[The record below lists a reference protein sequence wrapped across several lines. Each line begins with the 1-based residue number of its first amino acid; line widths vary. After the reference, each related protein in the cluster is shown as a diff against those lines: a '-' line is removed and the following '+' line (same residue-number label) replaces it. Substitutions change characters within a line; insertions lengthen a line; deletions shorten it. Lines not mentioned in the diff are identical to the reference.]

1 MGKIIRVKHS
11 FNAGDLITI
20 LPGMQNL
27 YKTKGIKFIIY
38 QRLGLKAYYYE
49 GATSPIVN
57 DDNEMVCMN
66 EDMFQRLHP
75 LIALQEYIESFEIWA
90 GQEYDWDIDLSRD
103 SKWIP
108 MPSGHIHHWAW
119 ALCPELSC
127 DLSVKWV
134 HVEPEL
140 TICADKI
147 IVNRT
152 HRYNN
157 PYITYFFLKE
167 HQDKI
172 AFAGTKDEHE
182 KFCSD
187 FNLNIPLILTHNF
200 LVLAQHIQSCKG
212 FIGCQSFLW
221 HLADAMKVLRILELC
236 PVFPN
241 TFPTGSGG
249 HGFYH
254 QKSLEFYFKQLLDEE
269 KSS

>member
-27 YKTKGIKFIIY
+27 YRTKEIKFIIY

-57 DDNEMVCMN
+57 SDNEMVCMN
-66 EDMFQRLHP
+66 KYMSDRLHP
-75 LIALQEYIESFEIWA
+75 LIVSQEYIESFEIWA

-119 ALCPELSC
+119 ALCPQLSC
-127 DLSVKWV
+127 DLSVKWLNV
-134 HVEPEL
+134 PRETL
-140 TICADKI
+140 YSDKI
-147 IVNRT
+147 IINRT
-152 HRYNN
+152 YRYNN

-172 AFAGTKDEHE
+172 VFAGTQDEHS

-187 FNLNIPLILTHNF
+187 FGLDIPLIESDNF
-200 LVLAQHIQSCKG
+200 FQLAQYIAGCKG
-212 FIGCQSFLW
+212 FMGCQSFLW
-221 HLADAMKVLRILELC
+221 HLADAMKVPRILELC

-241 TFPTGSGG
+241 TFSTGSGG

-254 QKSLEFYFKQLLDEE
+254 QKSLEFYFKQLLNEE